1 MSSFLPWRG
10 RARTNTVDLPKQAKE
25 QIAKFD
31 GPGGLAKVG
40 CDKEE
45 QIGCTILKSRQAEE
59 LAKTLGQ
66 MKFVLQG
73 TQGNYNV
80 VEKSH
85 NLPRTLLRFTYQKSR
100 LIHNKSTTSLPG

>member
-25 QIAKFD
+25 QIAKLD
-31 GPGGLAKVG
+31 GPGGPVKVG

-45 QIGCTILKSRQAEE
+45 QIGCSILISRQAEE

-73 TQGNYNV
+73 TQGNYNLAGKFIISQ
-80 VEKSH
+80 E
-85 NLPRTLLRFTYQKSR
+85 RC
-100 LIHNKSTTSLPG
+100 